1 MVKIWEFEMVRN
13 LSFGLLAVAGF
24 FLFAGC
30 RPSSVGGQAIELEI
44 VNGCGQV
51 DAAIQFKEVVAGGKL
66 FVKSIKN
73 APNFNYNKT
82 IIVSRTQDK
91 VEINIVKSLLK
102 IDDVEV
108 IADTTRSVKFVVYLG
123 NDYKKVIKRIKDD

>member
-1 MVKIWEFEMVRN
+1 MVRFF
-13 LSFGLLAVAGF
+13 LIGLLALAGIFLCVA
-24 FLFAGC
+24 C
-30 RPSSVGGQAIELEI
+30 QPSAVGGEAIELEI

-82 IIVSRTQDK
+82 IIVSRTEDK

-102 IDDVEV
+102 IDEVEV
-108 IADTTRSVKFVVYLG
+108 IADTSKSVKFTVYLG
-123 NDYKKVIKRIKDD
+123 DDYKKVIKRIKND